1 MNEALSFNPKL
12 LQKAYNSLN
21 EGDLA
26 GLDEVLAEALSKAP
40 SKKQKERVRRLKKY
54 LADNHNI
61 LDWRKTKE
69 VLPSIPYLGGLG
81 ASEPQNN
88 HVIAARMKK
97 RGMSWT
103 IEGANNMTQLRCLAA
118 TNKLKGWLDAYHQKK
133 WPKVKTESI
142 GEIEQRILE
151 PLRKEDPAA
160 WLQAGIPLLTTKAQ
174 AFPLGEALKALSG
187 ISSLVS

>member
-1 MNEALSFNPKL
+1 M
-12 LQKAYNSLN
+12 N
-21 EGDLA
+21 EGDLV
-26 GLDEVLAEALSKAP
+26 GLDGVLAEALTRAP
-40 SKKQKERVRRLKKY
+40 SEKQEERVRRLNKY
-54 LADNHNI
+54 LAGNHNI

-81 ASEPQNN
+81 ASEPQIN

-97 RGMSWT
+97 HGMSWT
-103 IEGANNMTQLRCLAA
+103 VDGANNMTQLRCLAA

-133 WPKVKTESI
+133 WPNVKSDCFR
-142 GEIEQRILE
+142 EIKQEILE

-174 AFPLGEALKALSG
+174 ASPLGEALKALSG
-187 ISSLVS
+187 IPSLVA